1 MLKCLKV
8 GTTNRGFTLIEV
20 LVSLGTMAIG
30 FVILMGLHYSS
41 IRMEWSDTRRTEA
54 IEIARTNLEMLRDPN
69 KLKGTTCPSPPASG
83 VYKCSFDTETEWR
96 GIPQTTKATVTVEW
110 EERVKMAGGRA
121 SLSPKKSRV
130 QLTTLFNDDHPF
142 TP

>member
-54 IEIARTNLEMLRDPN
+54 IEIARMNLEMLRDPN
-69 KLKGTTCPSPPASG
+69 RLNGTTCPSPPASS
-83 VYKCSFDTETEWR
+83 VYACSVDT
-96 GIPQTTKATVTVEW
+96 QTPWSNTTQVTVTVEW
-110 EERVKMAGGRA
+110 KERVKMAGGRA
-121 SLSPKKSRV
+121 SLSPANSRV